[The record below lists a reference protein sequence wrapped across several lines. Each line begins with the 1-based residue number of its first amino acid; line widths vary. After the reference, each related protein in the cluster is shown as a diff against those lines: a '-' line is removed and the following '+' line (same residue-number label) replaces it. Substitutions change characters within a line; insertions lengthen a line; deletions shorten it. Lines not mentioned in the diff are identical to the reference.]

1 MADWRVVT
9 PQRVPTEDELGEA
22 VVSGSFWL
30 VFQCQSAVD
39 IQYHI
44 RAEGKEYLRVRLL
57 YKEPAEIYDYSFA
70 ENRWQDAESSP
81 IDITTVDLTIPESA
95 VSSATIKT
103 PYFDLI
109 AYEKGTTAC
118 KLAVAIEAKTLIRNA
133 LSSRGIN
140 VSDDIA
146 FRKYAGMVEQIGGG
160 TCMVTVRSVAG
171 LIGYYIDAEGNNAIL
186 RIIPNQ
192 DNSAE
197 IRKGSYLVLRVGE
210 ASFLTDYSGDC
221 SEVLCESPFDIYHV
235 YGDCNIRIEGDEEP
249 PL

>member
-160 TCMVTVRSVAG
+160 TCMVTATLPWGGTEWMIDHTGMETIVAG
-171 LIGYYIDAEGNNAIL
+171 TELIEVEAETLVLFGVNNSILFPSLSGNAETLMIGSVYRNGISMSAIL
-186 RIIPNQ
+186 
-192 DNSAE
+192 
-197 IRKGSYLVLRVGE
+197 IR
-210 ASFLTDYSGDC
+210 ASGDFNLDW
-221 SEVLCESPFDIYHV
+221 SS
-235 YGDCNIRIEGDEEP
+235 
-249 PL
+249 